1 MAVLTVILTAIKTG
15 VALIGLGKI
24 AILPFIIA
32 SMAYYNYD
40 LFDPENR
47 PITIENVDPIYDFI
61 VIGSGS
67 AGAVV
72 ANRLTEVKKWKVLL
86 LEAGGHETEITDIPI
101 LSLYLHKSKVD
112 WAYR

>member
-1 MAVLTVILTAIKTG
+1 MAVLTVILTAIKSG
-15 VALIGLGKI
+15 IALIGLGKI

-47 PITIENVDPIYDFI
+47 PITVDSVDSVYDFI
-61 VIGSGS
+61 IIGAGS
-67 AGAVV
+67 AGSVM
-72 ANRLTEVKKWKVLL
+72 ANRLTEVKNWKVLL

-101 LSLYLHKSKVD
+101 LSLYMHKSKVD